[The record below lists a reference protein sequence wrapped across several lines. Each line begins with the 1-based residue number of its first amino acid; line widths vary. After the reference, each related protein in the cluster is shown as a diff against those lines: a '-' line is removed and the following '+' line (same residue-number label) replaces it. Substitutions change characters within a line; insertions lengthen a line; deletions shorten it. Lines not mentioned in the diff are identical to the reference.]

1 MLQLIQQALANLTAD
16 EKAELATLLG
26 QRGFSLLVKAFGDEL
41 GQIMPKGQSPTMP
54 MEMPTPQQGGTMP
67 PPGMPQPAGIDPN
80 ALAQMLM
87 QG

>member
-41 GQIMPKGQSPTMP
+41 GQIMPKGQSPAMP
-54 MEMPTPQQGGTMP
+54 MEMPMPQAEQPQSPMP
-67 PPGMPQPAGIDPN
+67 PVAGGQNPA

-87 QG
+87 QA